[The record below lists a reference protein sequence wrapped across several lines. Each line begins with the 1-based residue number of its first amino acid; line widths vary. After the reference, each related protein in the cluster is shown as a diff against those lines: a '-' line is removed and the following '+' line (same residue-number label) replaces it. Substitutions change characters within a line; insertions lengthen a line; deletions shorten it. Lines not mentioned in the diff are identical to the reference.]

1 MANNYKPHIRVLLED
16 KPYRDI
22 INGVT
27 LSTNIKDYLFDI
39 RKPCD
44 GWTKV
49 FKELKNEIIFL
60 ERFKLRYLLVIIDFD
75 YEFESRYKMF
85 TDLIPDEYQNRIFI
99 LGVDNKESEGLKVFF
114 SMSNLEKIGKKLVE
128 DCPKSDLTNWQNR
141 HLECNITEIE
151 RMKNSGI
158 FEWLFK

>member
-49 FKELKNEIIFL
+49 FKELNTN
-60 ERFKLRYLLVIIDFD
+60 YL
-75 YEFESRYKMF
+75 YS
-85 TDLIPDEYQNRIFI
+85 
-99 LGVDNKESEGLKVFF
+99 
-114 SMSNLEKIGKKLVE
+114 KIVE
-128 DCPKSDLTNWQNR
+128 P
-141 HLECNITEIE
+141 
-151 RMKNSGI
+151 I
-158 FEWLFK
+158 FEKSLYMLMM